1 MGVLQETAYEILHN
15 SESVADMIGEK
26 MAVNEA
32 FHFTIGNMR
41 IGVDDGI
48 FVSWIVIVVLAVLAF
63 CLTRNLK
70 VTNISKRQA
79 AVEFVVTK
87 LEDIFRNTLG
97 EHGKEYVP
105 YLTSLILFL
114 GLSNIMAVF
123 GFKPPTRDMN
133 VTIALALMSIVL
145 VQAASI
151 RRHNVLGWIK
161 QFGQPTPVVTVFNIL
176 DIVTRPLSLCMRLF
190 GNILGAFVIM
200 GLLEHILPIFL
211 PAVFCLYFDFF
222 DGLLQAYIFTFLTAI
237 YIHEAVEDWEPRKKK
252 NKKKKTASAE
262 ESVTAEETATVEA

>member
-1 MGVLQETAYEILHN
+1 MGVLQETVFEILHN
-15 SESVADMIGEK
+15 SENVADMIGEK

-41 IGVDDGI
+41 IAVDDGI

-87 LEDIFRNTLG
+87 LEGIFYNTLG

-105 YLTSLILFL
+105 YLTTVLLFL

-123 GFKPPTRDMN
+123 GFKPPTRDLN
-133 VTIALALMSIVL
+133 VTIALAVMSIVL

-151 RRHNVLGWIK
+151 RRHNVFGWIK
-161 QFGQPTPVVTVFNIL
+161 QFAQPTPVVTVFNIL
-176 DIVTRPLSLCMRLF
+176 DIFTRPLSLCMRLF

-222 DGLLQAYIFTFLTAI
+222 DGLLQAYIFTFLTGI
-237 YIHEAVEDWEPRKKK
+237 YIHEAIEDPEPKEKKV
-252 NKKKKTASAE
+252 KKKKKKAVA
-262 ESVTAEETATVEA
+262 AETAAVEA